1 MAEVAGL
8 VSTIFTIIAF
18 AKDVT
23 LATKFYIDAANGDCP
38 KDIKLLV
45 VESASLQSTFESI
58 DFIFKNNVQPGQKIE
73 DSPENRRIANQIL
86 KPCGICKETL
96 EELQGMIKKLK
107 IDRDPRDRTTRDKL
121 RNTWEAAKWPFK
133 KESFDAAMDKL
144 HHCRTSIISGLT
156 TELTTTVKEIQTNVR
171 VIKDDVK
178 EVKGAVHAMD
188 DKLDREAIAKWL
200 SKTNPSDN
208 HDKAS
213 QFREANTC
221 RWLPNSSQWKAW
233 LAEDFKSRL
242 LWIHGVPG
250 VGKTVLSSY
259 IVEQY
264 KGFKQPYAF
273 YYCSS
278 TDEKGEKWERDET
291 AHCLGWILARLCLQI
306 KSVPAF
312 LKPLKDRGMYPT
324 VEDLLKGIEAVL
336 SFLNGRRAYVV
347 IDALDESRTSNLV
360 KAVATLAT
368 DTKYK
373 NLFLAV
379 TSRRQ
384 ADVQKALERI
394 SIPVSLDKNKDVDDD
409 IKAWVTAQLQKDEF
423 EDWEEVP
430 KLKEYVAFSLPS
442 KARGMFRYASWQ
454 LEVLKNAKD
463 PRAKLNATQDRPES
477 LDGTWETI
485 LANIPDKHR
494 DNVIK
499 AFALILDSGWRYGL
513 ATNLLIESV
522 KQSDIRGG
530 IPFSLRA
537 FTQACGPLI
546 QVVRKVSA
554 DGKILVDE
562 TVGFAHHTVRDYLN
576 SEKLKNHKTLKDFY
590 LNEPDSRRIPLTLST
605 YLAVTKTFSGTYNPD
620 NVPVD
625 ERMDAKDFKIHAM
638 RQVRSLLYHPT
649 ITRHII
655 PDDKL
660 RSLTFEV
667 LNPQA
672 KWFNGLSICTQ
683 ESGGDSG
690 VRDMLEWLV
699 KYDSKAG
706 AFEQLVGRLALVC
719 SLKNPKLVT
728 EFLKAH
734 LKTSEEHRKLFTT
747 PLSVTL
753 PVKWSEYK
761 KAGKMDPQPTL
772 LSNIIELYF
781 EGARRGYALKAQVQM
796 LLTVFGSYLPPA
808 ATDIYTYLAFH
819 DHSLC
824 ASFGG
829 CSIQKALA
837 AKAGKPEDSYSFT
850 PLQAATHSLDIH
862 AVHAILSQPGIDVNQ
877 LGDPSA
883 PQPPVKLPRQFAS
896 SVVIVP
902 GSFSLDGQMS
912 PLCILQ
918 NGMQHFQ
925 TVNRGSFGSD
935 ALKAKAAIQ
944 MELEKRGGKSI
955 DKSAG
960 KAPNPAARPQGGSQT
975 AKQQTGGIFT
985 SPQRPGQHQKS
996 QSPQGQTGGQ
1006 MQQTQI
1012 QKSGSQATAQRPAQA
1027 KVHGKAVVNPAVA
1040 PQSKVSTSR
1049 G

>member
-23 LATKFYIDAANGDCP
+23 LATKFYIDAAKGDCP

-45 VESASLQSTFESI
+45 VEAASLQSTFESI
-58 DFIFKNNVQPGQKIE
+58 DFIFKNNVEPGQNVE
-73 DSPENRRIANQIL
+73 DNPENRRIANQIF

-107 IDRDPRDRTTRDKL
+107 IDRDPKDRTTRDKL

-133 KESFDAAMDKL
+133 KESFDAAMGKL

-188 DKLDREAIAKWL
+188 DKMDREAIAKWL

-213 QFREANTC
+213 QFRDTNTC

-233 LAEDFKSRL
+233 MQEDSKSRL

-264 KGFKQPYAF
+264 KGLKQPYAF

-278 TDEKGEKWERDET
+278 TDERGDKWARDET

-312 LKPLKDRGMYPT
+312 LKPLRERGMYPT
-324 VEDLLKGIEAVL
+324 TEDLLKGIEAVL
-336 SFLNGRRAYVV
+336 SFLNGRRAYVL
-347 IDALDESRTSNLV
+347 IDAVDESKTSNLA

-368 DTKYK
+368 DVKYK

-384 ADVQKALERI
+384 ADVQKVLEPV
-394 SIPVSLDKNKDVDDD
+394 SIAVSLDKNKDVDDD
-409 IKAWVTAQLQKDEF
+409 IKAWVTARLQKDDF
-423 EDWEEVP
+423 EDWEDVP
-430 KLKEYVAFSLPS
+430 NLKEYVAFSLPS
-442 KARGMFRYASWQ
+442 KARGMFRYAAWQ
-454 LEVLKNAKD
+454 LEVLKDAKD

-499 AFALILDSGWRYGL
+499 SFALILDSGWQYGF
-513 ATNLLIESV
+513 ATNLLIGAV
-522 KQSDIRGG
+522 QQSDTRGG

-537 FTQACGPLI
+537 LTQACGPLI
-546 QVVRKVSA
+546 QVVKKMSA
-554 DGKILVDE
+554 DGKTVVDE

-576 SEKLKNHKTLKDFY
+576 SNKLKAHKTLRDFY
-590 LNEPDSRRIPLTLST
+590 LNEPDSRRVPLALST
-605 YLAVTKTFSGTYNPD
+605 YLAVTKTFAGTYNPN

-625 ERMDAKDFKIHAM
+625 PRMDAKDLKIHAM
-638 RQVRSLLYHPT
+638 RQVRSLLYHQSQ
-649 ITRHII
+649 TRHII
-655 PDDKL
+655 TDDKL

-672 KWFNGLSICTQ
+672 QWFNGLSVCTQ
-683 ESGGDSG
+683 EAGGDSG

-699 KYDSKAG
+699 KYDGKAAG
-706 AFEQLVGRLALVC
+706 LEQLVGRLALVC
-719 SLKNPKLVT
+719 SLKSPKLVT
-728 EFLKAH
+728 EFLKVH
-734 LKTSEEHRKLFTT
+734 LKTPEDHKKLFTT
-747 PLSVTL
+747 PITVTL
-753 PVKWSEYK
+753 PVKWSEFK
-761 KAGKMDPQPTL
+761 KTAKMDPQPTL
-772 LSNIIELYF
+772 LSNILELYL
-781 EGARRGYALKAQVQM
+781 EGARRGYALTAQVQM
-796 LLTVFGSYLPPA
+796 LLSVFGSYLPPVF
-808 ATDIYTYLAFH
+808 TDIYIHLAFH
-819 DHSLC
+819 DHSFC

-829 CSIQKALA
+829 CNIQKALA
-837 AKAGKPEDSYSFT
+837 AKAGKPLDVTSFT
-850 PLQAATHSLDIH
+850 PLQAATHSLDMH
-862 AVHAILSQPGIDVNQ
+862 AVQAILSQPGIDVNQ

-883 PQPPVKLPRQFAS
+883 PPPPVKLPRQFAS

-902 GSFSLDGQMS
+902 GSFPLNGQMS
-912 PLCILQ
+912 PMCILQ
-918 NGMQHFQ
+918 KGMQHFQ
-925 TVNRGSFGSD
+925 TVDRGSFGSD

-944 MELEKRGGKSI
+944 MELEKRGGKII
-955 DKSAG
+955 DKTSVQAHTPG
-960 KAPNPAARPQGGSQT
+960 ARPPGGSQT
-975 AKQQTGGIFT
+975 PRQQTGGPSA
-985 SPQRPGQHQKS
+985 SPQRPGQSQKS
-996 QSPQGQTGGQ
+996 QTTQGQPGQ
-1006 MQQTQI
+1006 EPPKQI
-1012 QKSGSQATAQRPAQA
+1012 QKTTPQKPVQKRVHDKAVANPAIDSQ
-1027 KVHGKAVVNPAVA
+1027 GKA
-1040 PQSKVSTSR
+1040 STSR

>member
-23 LATKFYIDAANGDCP
+23 LATKFYIDAAKGDCP

-45 VESASLQSTFESI
+45 VEAASLQSTFESI
-58 DFIFKNNVQPGQKIE
+58 DFIFKNNVEPGQKVE
-73 DSPENRRIANQIL
+73 DSPENRRIANQIF

-107 IDRDPRDRTTRDKL
+107 IDRDPKDRTTRDKL

-133 KESFDAAMDKL
+133 KELFDASMSKL

-171 VIKDDVK
+171 VIRDDVK

-188 DKLDREAIAKWL
+188 DKIDREAIAKWL
-200 SKTNPSDN
+200 SKTNPSDS

-213 QFREANTC
+213 QFREPNTC
-221 RWLPNSSQWKAW
+221 RWLPNSSQWKDW
-233 LAEDFKSRL
+233 LAEDSKSRL

-264 KGFKQPYAF
+264 KSLKQPYAF

-278 TDEKGEKWERDET
+278 TDERGEKWARDET

-312 LKPLKDRGMYPT
+312 LKSLRERGMYPT

-347 IDALDESRTSNLV
+347 IDAVDESKTSNLA
-360 KAVATLAT
+360 KAIATLAT
-368 DTKYK
+368 NAKYK

-384 ADVQKALERI
+384 ADIQKALERI
-394 SIPVSLDKNKDVDDD
+394 SISVSLDKNKDVDDD
-409 IKAWVTAQLQKDEF
+409 IKAWVTAQLQKDDF
-423 EDWEEVP
+423 EDWDDIP

-442 KARGMFRYASWQ
+442 KARGMFRYAAWQ
-454 LEVLKNAKD
+454 LEVLKDARD

-499 AFALILDSGWRYGL
+499 AFALILDSGWRYGF
-513 ATNLLIESV
+513 ATNLLVGAVQQSDSV
-522 KQSDIRGG
+522 KGG

-537 FTQACGPLI
+537 FSQACGPLI
-546 QVVRKVSA
+546 QVVKKMSA
-554 DGKILVDE
+554 DGKTVLDE
-562 TVGFAHHTVRDYLN
+562 TVGFAHHTVHDYLN
-576 SEKLKNHKTLKDFY
+576 SDKLKNHKTLKDFY
-590 LNEPDSRRIPLTLST
+590 LNEPDSRRVPLTLSS
-605 YLAVTKTFSGTYNPD
+605 YLVVTKTFSGTYNPD

-625 ERMDAKDFKIHAM
+625 ERMDAKDLKIHAM
-638 RQVRSLLYHPT
+638 RQVRSLLYHQSQ
-649 ITRHII
+649 TRHII
-655 PDDKL
+655 PDEKL

-672 KWFNGLSICTQ
+672 QWFNGLSICTR
-683 ESGGDSG
+683 EAGGDSG

-706 AFEQLVGRLALVC
+706 SFEQLVGRLALVC
-719 SLKNPKLVT
+719 SLKSPKLVS

-734 LKTSEEHRKLFTT
+734 LKTPEEYKKLFTT
-747 PLSVTL
+747 PFSVTL

-761 KAGKMDPQPTL
+761 KTTKLDAQITL
-772 LSNIIELYF
+772 MPNILELYL
-781 EGARRGYALKAQVQM
+781 EGARRGYVLKAQVQM
-796 LLTVFGSYLPPA
+796 LLTVFGSYLPQA
-808 ATDIYTYLAFH
+808 SSDIYTHLAFH

-829 CSIQKALA
+829 CSIQKVLA
-837 AKAGKPEDSYSFT
+837 ARGGKPADVFSFT
-850 PLQAATHSLDIH
+850 PLQAATHSLDMH
-862 AVHAILSQPGIDVNQ
+862 AVQVILSQPGIDANQ

-883 PQPPVKLPRQFAS
+883 PPPPVKLPRKFAS
-896 SVVIVP
+896 SVVITP
-902 GSFSLDGQMS
+902 GSFSLNGQMS

-918 NGMQHFQ
+918 KGMQHFQ
-925 TVNRGSFGSD
+925 TVDRGSFGSD
-935 ALKAKAAIQ
+935 ALKAKTAIQ

-955 DKSAG
+955 DK
-960 KAPNPAARPQGGSQT
+960 APSQSPPPAARPQGNAQP
-975 AKQQTGGIFT
+975 ARQQTGGASAST
-985 SPQRPGQHQKS
+985 QRPVQQQK
-996 QSPQGQTGGQ
+996 PQGAQGQ
-1006 MQQTQI
+1006 ASQDQPKQI
-1012 QKSGSQATAQRPAQA
+1012 QKTAGQATGQKPVEARMQGKTVANPGAVAQ
-1027 KVHGKAVVNPAVA
+1027 GKAL
-1040 PQSKVSTSR
+1040 TSR